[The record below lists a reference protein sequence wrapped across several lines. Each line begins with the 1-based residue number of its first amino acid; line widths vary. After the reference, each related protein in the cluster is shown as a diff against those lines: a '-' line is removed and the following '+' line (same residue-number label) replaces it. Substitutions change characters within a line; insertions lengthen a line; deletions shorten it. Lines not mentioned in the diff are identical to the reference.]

1 MDRNELRALQAPLK
15 QRYREDPD
23 SAVVAVTARGSFA
36 EPGISATIESW
47 AGPVRTGLHP
57 STGGHGG
64 DACSGDLLLQALL
77 GCAGVT
83 LRSVA
88 TAMGIEIRSA
98 ELRADGVFDARGT
111 LGIDR
116 TVPVGV
122 MDVVVTAVVDTDA
135 DDATLERLR
144 TGTERFCVVAQSLA
158 ETPEFVIERATR

>member
-1 MDRNELRALQAPLK
+1 MT
-15 QRYREDPD
+15 
-23 SAVVAVTARGSFA
+23 AVTARATFA
-36 EPGISATIESW
+36 DPGITATVDTW
-47 AGPVRTGLHP
+47 AGPIRTGLHP
-57 STGGHGG
+57 ATGGDGG
-64 DACSGDLLLQALL
+64 DACSADFLLQALL

-88 TAMGIEIRSA
+88 TAMGVEIRSA
-98 ELRADGVFDARGT
+98 ELRADGVFDVRGT

-122 MDVVVTAVVDTDA
+122 MDVVVTAVLDTDA

-158 ETPEFVIERATR
+158 EPPEFVVVRATR